1 LLNAVLE
8 LANSLR
14 IITDFSPEVAGV
26 LVGFQWLFDARQ
38 MILAKCDRLEETN
51 SLMLFLLLAI
61 TRVYHALTAAQSGGA
76 R

>member
-14 IITDFSPEVAGV
+14 IITDFSPEIAGV

-38 MILAKCDRLEETN
+38 MILAETN

>member
-14 IITDFSPEVAGV
+14 IITDFSPEIAGV

-38 MILAKCDRLEETN
+38 MILAKCDRLGR
-51 SLMLFLLLAI
+51 LI
-61 TRVYHALTAAQSGGA
+61 H
-76 R
+76 